1 MCFCLQTI
9 ADGVNADTSGQ
20 GVNSL
25 INIQEIV
32 QAVMQVMEERQR
44 MLNGAR
50 GVRLL
55 SLKA

>member
-9 ADGVNADTSGQ
+9 VDVNVDTSGQ
-20 GVNSL
+20 VVNSL
-25 INIQEIV
+25 ISIQEIV

-50 GVRLL
+50 GVRLPL
-55 SLKA
+55 L